1 MEMNP
6 VNERTA
12 SNQVVRTIE
21 KEELIT
27 LHMNCAIASHKICCV
42 CQSDI
47 EESSRIISSEDR
59 DLVFLKK
66 NILIPEEARCC
77 PDHMIDD
84 RLALA
89 AINILSPFTIQY
101 KQFSSGDVQLL
112 LSIPQQLFQ
121 KQKRLYFDDPLLL
134 SDDEYRALI
143 TLSKDQFND
152 LISSIRTALALL
164 LCKLRMGP
172 TNKLLSILFQLPD
185 AKIVSRSLESA
196 RSALMNTF
204 VLLNLGLSH
213 IVRQEIIDQ
222 HTSAVA
228 RQLACGGER
237 DKAIFVVDGTYI
249 YIQDDVVVVDRGFRD
264 SINTMEGFG
273 LNVTLP
279 PFLNDRRQF
288 ATDEANESRCVTKIR
303 WVVEAVNARL
313 KQFKFF
319 SNTVKNL
326 SIPHLEEY
334 LSIVCSII
342 NRYRTPIKTSALE
355 DIEIAEK
362 MLSLKKATPTDLNGA
377 VNYEIYRCND
387 YPNII
392 CVPAR
397 SVHVNRLTHNP
408 IIQFTPDEVLEWWRD
423 CPIGNGL
430 LGCYSHVASA
440 IWFLSFQR
448 WQLNSRNMPS
458 GNFIKYVTDAPQI
471 SDFYDTTDDE
481 TDDRHP

>member
-42 CQSDI
+42 CRSDI

-77 PDHMIDD
+77 PDHMIDG

-152 LISSIRTALALL
+152 LISY
-164 LCKLRMGP
+164 
-172 TNKLLSILFQLPD
+172 ILKYD
-185 AKIVSRSLESA
+185 ISYE
-196 RSALMNTF
+196 
-204 VLLNLGLSH
+204 
-213 IVRQEIIDQ
+213 
-222 HTSAVA
+222 
-228 RQLACGGER
+228 
-237 DKAIFVVDGTYI
+237 
-249 YIQDDVVVVDRGFRD
+249 IQDDVVVVDRGFHD

-288 ATDEANESRCVTKIR
+288 TTDEANESRCVTKIR

-319 SNTVKNL
+319 SNTVQNL

-362 MLSLKKATPTDLNGA
+362 MLSL
-377 VNYEIYRCND
+377 
-387 YPNII
+387 
-392 CVPAR
+392 
-397 SVHVNRLTHNP
+397 
-408 IIQFTPDEVLEWWRD
+408 
-423 CPIGNGL
+423 
-430 LGCYSHVASA
+430 
-440 IWFLSFQR
+440 
-448 WQLNSRNMPS
+448 
-458 GNFIKYVTDAPQI
+458 
-471 SDFYDTTDDE
+471 
-481 TDDRHP
+481 

>member
-42 CQSDI
+42 CRSDI

-77 PDHMIDD
+77 PDHMIDG

-152 LISSIRTALALL
+152 LISY
-164 LCKLRMGP
+164 
-172 TNKLLSILFQLPD
+172 ILKYD
-185 AKIVSRSLESA
+185 ISYE
-196 RSALMNTF
+196 
-204 VLLNLGLSH
+204 
-213 IVRQEIIDQ
+213 IQEIIDQ

-249 YIQDDVVVVDRGFRD
+249 YIQDDVVVVDRGFHD

-288 ATDEANESRCVTKIR
+288 TTDEANESRCVTKIR

-319 SNTVKNL
+319 SNTVQNL

-362 MLSLKKATPTDLNGA
+362 MLSLT
-377 VNYEIYRCND
+377 
-387 YPNII
+387 
-392 CVPAR
+392 R

-471 SDFYDTTDDE
+471 SDFYNTMMMKRTIVILNQ
-481 TDDRHP
+481 